1 MFAQSRVAFDIN
13 LSQMSLFQDFNS
25 FPCIGSI
32 QHEPLSIMPM
42 YGILFFNAV
51 YDLAVCTLFYIILT
65 PNNVVKLYNIW
76 F

>member
-1 MFAQSRVAFDIN
+1 MFVQSRVAFDVN
-13 LSQMSLFQDFNS
+13 LSQMSLFQHFIL
-25 FPCIGSI
+25 FPCMGSI

-65 PNNVVKLYNIW
+65 RNDVVKLYNIW

>member
-1 MFAQSRVAFDIN
+1 MYLQSRAGFDVN
-13 LSQMSLFQDFNS
+13 LSQMSLFQHIIF

-32 QHEPLSIMPM
+32 RHEPLSLMPM

-51 YDLAVCTLFYIILT
+51 YDLAVCTCSYIILT
-65 PNNVVKLYNIW
+65 QNDVVNLYNIW